1 MIIHL
6 KTINGVRIQCS
17 ENENKLLS
25 VNDDIS
31 IYKTI
36 DRELSQMRSVILN
49 DQLVYPKLFY
59 TEYFHLYKNEHSD
72 VFKDENI
79 RHDITIISGNLA
91 GIEFMKTYGHY
102 HEILDGSEHAAPEII
117 EILHGNAI
125 ILLQKPKTIDCKK
138 ENRKTIND
146 ILDFG
151 NISEV
156 SMFKLKMGDTFVI
169 PPYYGHT
176 IINQKS
182 SALVFSSL
190 ISAKAKTIYKGIF
203 DYKGASYYIIK
214 KNAKQ
219 VFVQNPNY
227 KSVPKIKKQK
237 KWAYNNIMENKKGSS
252 YLNFVNNPKNYSWI
266 NNPDT
271 INWEQ
276 FA

>member
-6 KTINGVRIQCS
+6 KTINGVKIQCS

-25 VNDDIS
+25 INEDIS
-31 IYKTI
+31 ISKII
-36 DRELSQMRSVILN
+36 DRELDQMRSVILN

-59 TEYFHLYKNEHSD
+59 TEYFHLCKNEHAS
-72 VFKDENI
+72 VFKNENI
-79 RHDITIISGNLA
+79 RHDITIMSGNLA

-102 HEILDGSEHAAPEII
+102 HEILEGTNHAAPEVI

-125 ILLQKPKTIDCKK
+125 ILLQKPERLVSDKPGVKTIADV
-138 ENRKTIND
+138 
-146 ILDFG
+146 LDFG
-151 NISEV
+151 NITEV
-156 SMFKLKMGDTFVI
+156 SLFKLKPGDLFIV

-182 SALVFSSL
+182 TALVFSTL
-190 ISAKAKTIYKGIF
+190 ISAKAKTIYKGIY

-227 KSVPKIKKQK
+227 KNVPKIKKQK
-237 KWAYNNIMENKKGSS
+237 KWSYNNIMDNKKGSS
-252 YLNFVNNPKNYSWI
+252 YLNFINNPKNYSWI
-266 NNPDT
+266 NDPDS